1 MKRKI
6 FLFAILSCL
15 LCGCGTPKESDSAA
29 NGSSQ
34 NTVQENSTPSE
45 LNTQSKES
53 PTLIAL
59 LNSQGW
65 RTEGTNPEEMGI
77 FTDPRPAEFMIGR
90 QDDGK
95 ALFLARFDTEEMAK
109 QAYQS
114 LIPDNAQTVIF
125 TDPRPA
131 EFMIGRQD
139 DGKALFLAR
148 FDTEEMAKQAYQSL
162 IPDNAQT
169 VREDGKN
176 YQQAI
181 VTLDNNVGIWQ
192 IRQIGLWIFGAKYND
207 PAAKQTITDL
217 FNSFQ
222 ADA

>member
-114 LIPDNAQTVIF
+114 LIPDNAQTV
-125 TDPRPA
+125 
-131 EFMIGRQD
+131 
-139 DGKALFLAR
+139 
-148 FDTEEMAKQAYQSL
+148 
-162 IPDNAQT
+162 
-169 VREDGKN
+169 REDGKN